1 MAEILDIDPSKAG
14 ARIEGDGADS
24 WLKEARELMKLAGP
38 LVITQLA
45 QMVVMTTDIVMLGRY
60 SEVALAGAGLGNT
73 VFFLCWLLGTGPAA
87 AVSPMVAHI
96 VGAHPN
102 NRAQVRGVVRMG
114 LWSVLLLWLPLAGLL
129 LCTQPLLLLFG
140 QRPEL
145 ALAASQFVLPL
156 CLGLPF
162 TLGFQVLRNFSTALN
177 RPNTSLIVMGLTVLF
192 NLFGTY
198 TLIFG
203 HFGAP
208 RLGLTGAGIASA
220 CSYAFSFF
228 AMVGVVYATPALRV
242 FRIFRRFHRVDWGKL
257 KELFRLGIPIGLTM
271 IFEAMLFN
279 ATMLI
284 MGTFGTEY
292 VAAHQIALN
301 VASITFMVPLGIA
314 MAATVR
320 VGLAAGAGDSAAV
333 RRAGYTAMTVG
344 AVCMFVFAIVIA
356 LFAHTIANFYF
367 ASSTTSTKTIAL
379 VVSFLYLAAAFQV
392 FDGLQVVGALTLRGL
407 KDARA
412 PMWIAGLCYWVAG
425 FPVCYLLGVTFDMKG
440 TGIWIGLAFALLVAA
455 AAMTTRF
462 YFLTRPRAGLTMVNA
477 A

>member
-1 MAEILDIDPSKAG
+1 MADILEIDPAKAG
-14 ARIEGDGADS
+14 LRIEGNGRDS
-24 WLKEARELMKLAGP
+24 WIAEARELVKLAGP

-45 QMVVMTTDIVMLGRY
+45 QMLVMTTDIVMLSRY
-60 SEVALAGAGLGNT
+60 SETALAGAGLGNT

-96 VGAHPN
+96 IGAHPN

-129 LCTQPLLLLFG
+129 LCTGPLLLLFG
-140 QRPEL
+140 QEPEL
-145 ALAASQFVLPL
+145 AQAASLFVLPL
-156 CLGLPF
+156 CVGLPF
-162 TLGFQVLRNFSTALN
+162 TLGFQVLRNFATALN

-192 NLFGTY
+192 NLIGTY

-208 RLGLTGAGIASA
+208 RLGLVGAGIASA
-220 CSYAFSFF
+220 CSYAFSFL
-228 AMVGVVYATPALRV
+228 AMVVVVYATPTLRQ
-242 FRIFRRFHRVDWGKL
+242 FRIFRRFQRVDWAKL

-284 MGTFGTEY
+284 MGTFGMEY

-301 VASITFMVPLGIA
+301 IASITFMVPLGIA

-320 VGLAAGAGDSAAV
+320 VGLAAGAGDPAAV
-333 RRAGYTAMTVG
+333 RRAGYTAMIVG
-344 AVCMFVFAIVIA
+344 TACMFVFAILIA
-356 LFAHTIANFYF
+356 LFAHTIAGFYF
-367 ASSTTSTKTIAL
+367 PTGATGKTMAL
-379 VVSFLYLAAAFQV
+379 VVSFLYLAAAFQM
-392 FDGLQVVGALTLRGL
+392 FDGLQVVGAMTLRGL

-440 TGIWIGLAFALLVAA
+440 VGIWIGLAFALLVAA
-455 AAMTTRF
+455 AAMTARF
-462 YFLTRPRAGLTMVNA
+462 YVLTREQPEFAVTA
-477 A
+477 